1 MIKDELTN
9 SQIYFSLSERIK
21 RGLEWLNSQNLDN
34 ISDGKYQIDGDKIYA
49 NVQTYETKEDADYEA
64 HRKYIDIQ
72 YVVKGSE
79 YIGVVPY
86 EICKTKVKYD
96 TEKDI
101 EFLTCQENIPY
112 QILKSGEFLI
122 LFPHDA
128 HKPSI
133 MIDKKQTVKK
143 IVVKVSV

>member
-96 TEKDI
+96 TAKDI